1 MLVRVSGAVAGRR
14 LRKEISRYDE
24 KSPIL
29 TVGARANRAL
39 EPNSESRIR
48 ETRSSG
54 LMRGEGGEVATQN

>member
-1 MLVRVSGAVAGRR
+1 MLVRVSGAVAGPR

-29 TVGARANRAL
+29 SVGARVNGAL
-39 EPNSESRIR
+39 EPNSESPIR

-54 LMRGEGGEVATQN
+54 LMRGEVAIQN